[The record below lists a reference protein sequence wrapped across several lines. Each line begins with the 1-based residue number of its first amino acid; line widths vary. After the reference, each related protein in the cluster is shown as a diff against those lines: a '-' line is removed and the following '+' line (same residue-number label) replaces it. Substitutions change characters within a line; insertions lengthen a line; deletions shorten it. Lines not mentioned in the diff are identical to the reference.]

1 MSFIKTPTKG
11 MRDLLPKDM
20 ELREYVL
27 KVMKETYKSFGFDII
42 QTPAVEHIENLTG
55 RQGGEN
61 EKLIFKILKRGEKLN
76 EGDLSNPDSLVD
88 SGLRYDLTVPLA
100 RFYANNM
107 SILQSPFRA
116 FQMGNVYRAERNQ
129 KGRFREFMQCDLDIL
144 GEKTNLAEI
153 ELITAIVTFLKK
165 LDFKGFTIKINDR
178 RILLQMMAS
187 ASLPED
193 KKDSILIALDKL
205 DKIGIEGVK
214 EELLKLEI
222 AEENVNQYL
231 ANFDKDS
238 SKIQE
243 FCANFQMDDV
253 VVENLTTI
261 IDTVSGLNEAN
272 IVFDPTLVRGMG
284 YYTGPIFEITVE
296 DLASS
301 IGGGGRYDEMV
312 EKYANVSV
320 PACGFSI
327 GFERLLLLLEERGFK
342 IPETLVK
349 KAYII
354 NDNTNIKELYPQ
366 IQEERKEGIIVKV
379 VKRNKNFK
387 FQIESLENDGYTWIE
402 C

>member
-144 GEKTNLAEI
+144 GEKTKLAEI

-272 IVFDPTLVRGMG
+272 IIFDPTLVRGMG